1 MIKVS
6 KRNIIGRTGAE
17 VVGVDLTK
25 AVAEKDNALFAAI
38 YDAFLAHHVLVFRNQ
53 DPSPTLLVAVAKQF
67 GEISPYPFA
76 KGMDDFPEITE
87 IVKEPEQT
95 SNFGG
100 MWHSD
105 TTYLPEP
112 PKCTVLYA
120 VQTPPR
126 GLGDTLFSDM
136 HRVYDSLGEDLRV
149 KLEGL
154 RAIQSSTK
162 NAAVLRGAHLS
173 SGSMIQTKVDA
184 SSFEASHPVIR
195 THPETNQKA
204 LFVNPSHTVQFEG
217 QSPAESNSVL
227 QTLFAKSIEQ
237 EFVSR
242 ISWESGTL
250 VVWDNRCLIHC
261 AVNDYNG
268 HRRVMRRITIT
279 GDKPR

>member
-6 KRNIIGRTGAE
+6 KKNIIGRTGAE

-53 DPSPTLLVAVAKQF
+53 DLSPTLLVAVAKQF